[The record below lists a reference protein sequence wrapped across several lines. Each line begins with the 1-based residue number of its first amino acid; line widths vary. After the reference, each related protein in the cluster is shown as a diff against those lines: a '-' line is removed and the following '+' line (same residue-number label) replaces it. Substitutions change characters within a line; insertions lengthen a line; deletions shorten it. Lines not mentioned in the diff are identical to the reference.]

1 MKINYWRGKGIGI
14 RSVFDGDELGR
25 KFEKSG
31 IDPKFIP
38 IIWKCL
44 ISANAKKQ
52 KEDEDWEKCELD

>member
-1 MKINYWRGKGIGI
+1 M
-14 RSVFDGDELGR
+14 FDGGKLRRE
-25 KFEKSG
+25 FEKSG

-52 KEDEDWEKCELD
+52 KEDEDWEKCELN